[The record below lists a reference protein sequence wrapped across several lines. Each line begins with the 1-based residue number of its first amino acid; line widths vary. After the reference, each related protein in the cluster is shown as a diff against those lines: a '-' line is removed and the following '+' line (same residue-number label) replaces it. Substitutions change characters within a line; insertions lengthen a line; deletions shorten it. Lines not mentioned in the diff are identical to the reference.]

1 MRRIAAYGR
10 SDIGQRR
17 SSNEDALLLRET
29 VFAVAD
35 GMGGHLAGEVAS
47 AAALE
52 PIEAL
57 DGQVFASASAAASAL
72 TDAVIAANTHVMALA
87 AENPQFRGMGTTL
100 TAVLVEGVRIHV
112 AHVGDS
118 RAYLLRNDTLSR
130 LTIDHTLV
138 QQLIDD
144 GEITEEEAAAHPQRS
159 VITRAIGISPA
170 VDVDTLSFTLAPDDT
185 VLLCSDGLTG
195 VVDDDTIVAT
205 LKKAPS
211 PAQAIDT
218 LIATANQ
225 NGGPDNVTV
234 LVLTYEDE
242 TTSSAPPTVP
252 LPIPIRSRQ
261 DRPDSDFAKDLGRVG
276 MLGRSEGTFTPTGD
290 TDRNMR
296 SIFTRAAAIV
306 LGIALL
312 LGVIIGG
319 GQFLLSRSVYV
330 GVDDGEVVIYRGVNT
345 SIAGVSLS
353 RVHERSGI
361 MLDDVMPYYHP
372 VLEAGRPAADVT
384 EARRLLQDLPLTSAD
399 PPSGQLSRR

>member
-52 PIEAL
+52 PIGML
-57 DGQVFASASAAASAL
+57 DGEVFASSSDAAAAL
-72 TDAVIAANTHVMALA
+72 TNAVIAANTHILALA
-87 AENPQFRGMGTTL
+87 DENPQFRGMGTTL

-144 GEITEEEAAAHPQRS
+144 GEITEEQAAAHPQRS
-159 VITRAIGISPA
+159 VITRALGITPA
-170 VDVDTLSFTLAPDDT
+170 VDVDTLTVTLAPDDT

-195 VVDDDTIVAT
+195 VVDDKTIVRT
-205 LKKAPS
+205 LTTAS
-211 PAQAIDT
+211 TPAQAIDA
-218 LIATANQ
+218 LIAKANAH
-225 NGGPDNVTV
+225 GGPDNVTV
-234 LVLTYEDE
+234 LVLTYADDH
-242 TTSSAPPTVP
+242 APRPSPTMP

-261 DRPDSDFAKDLGRVG
+261 DSPHSDFARDMGRVG
-276 MLGRSEGTFTPTGD
+276 MLGRSDQLLTSGSPA
-290 TDRNMR
+290 DRSMR

-306 LGIALL
+306 IGTSVFV
-312 LGVIIGG
+312 GVVIGG
-319 GQFLLSRSVYV
+319 SQFLLSRSVYV
-330 GVDDGEVVIYRGVNT
+330 GVDNSEVVIYRGVNADIGP
-345 SIAGVSLS
+345 IALS
-353 RVHERSGI
+353 RVFERSGI
-361 MLDDVMPYYHP
+361 QIEDVLPYYQP
-372 VLEAGRPAADVT
+372 LLEQGRPAADLT
-384 EARRLLQDLPLTSAD
+384 EARRLLGDLPLRTVD
-399 PPSGQLSRR
+399 PPNTQNRN

>member
-17 SSNEDALLLRET
+17 TSNEDALLLRET

-52 PIEAL
+52 PIAAL
-57 DGQVFASASAAASAL
+57 DGTLFSSASQAAEAL
-72 TDAVIAANTHVMALA
+72 TAAVTEANAHVVALA
-87 AENPQFRGMGTTL
+87 SDNPQFRGMGTTL
-100 TAVLVEGVRIHV
+100 TAILIEGIRIHV

-118 RAYLLRNDTLSR
+118 RAYLLRNNQLSR

-144 GEITEEEAAAHPQRS
+144 GQITEEEAAQHPQRS

-170 VDVDTLSFTLAPDDT
+170 VDVDTLSFTLAADDM

-195 VVDDDTIVAT
+195 VVDDNTIVRILTRAET
-205 LKKAPS
+205 PTH
-211 PAQAIDT
+211 AIDQ
-218 LIATANQ
+218 LIAKAND

-234 LVLTYEDE
+234 LLLTYEDE
-242 TTSSAPPTVP
+242 ESGAQPTVP
-252 LPIPIRSRQ
+252 LPISIRSRD
-261 DRPDSDFAKDLGRVG
+261 DRESSDFAKDLERIG
-276 MLGRSEGTFTPTGD
+276 MLGRADPTYTRAGN
-290 TDRNMR
+290 TDQNMR

-306 LGIALL
+306 LGVALL

-330 GVDDGEVVIYRGVNT
+330 GVDDGEVVIFRGVNAD
-345 SIAGVSLS
+345 IGRISLS
-353 RVHERSGI
+353 RVDERSGI

-372 VLEAGRPAADVT
+372 ILEAGRPAANMA
-384 EARRLLQDLPLTSAD
+384 EARRLLDDLPLVTSQ
-399 PPSGQLSRR
+399 PPPGQPRS

>member
-10 SDIGQRR
+10 SDIGIRR
-17 SSNEDALLLRET
+17 SSNEDALLLCET

-57 DGQVFASASAAASAL
+57 DGEVFASS
-72 TDAVIAANTHVMALA
+72 TDAATALANAVTAANTHVMSLA
-87 AENPQFRGMGTTL
+87 TKNPQFRGMGTTL
-100 TAVLVEGVRIHV
+100 TAVLAEGVRLHV

-118 RAYLLRNDTLSR
+118 RAYLLRNDTLSQ

-144 GEITEEEAAAHPQRS
+144 GQITAEEAVKHPQRS
-159 VITRAIGISPA
+159 VITRALGIAPD
-170 VDVDTLSFTLAPDDT
+170 VEVDTLTVTLAPGDT

-195 VVDDDTIVAT
+195 VVDDDTIIRT
-205 LKKAPS
+205 LMSAAS
-211 PAQAIDT
+211 PTQAIDT
-218 LIATANQ
+218 LIATANA

-234 LVLTYEDE
+234 LVLTYEDDTAE
-242 TTSSAPPTVP
+242 TAPPTVP
-252 LPIPIRSRQ
+252 LPIPIRSRA
-261 DRPDSDFAKDLGRVG
+261 DLPDSDFARDLGRVG
-276 MLGRSEGTFTPTGD
+276 MLGRNNQMIPSASP
-290 TDRNMR
+290 TDRSMR

-306 LGIALL
+306 LGISLL

-330 GVDDGEVVIYRGVNT
+330 GVDAGEVVIYRGVNAD
-345 SIAGVSLS
+345 IGRISLS
-353 RVHERSGI
+353 RVYERSGI
-361 MLDDVMPYYHP
+361 SLDDVLPYYHP
-372 VLEAGRPAADVT
+372 ILEAGRPATDIT
-384 EARRLLQDLPLTSAD
+384 EARRLLGDLPLKNTEL
-399 PPSGQLSRR
+399 PPNQTRS

>member
-10 SDIGQRR
+10 SDVGIRR

-57 DGQVFASASAAASAL
+57 DGQVFASS
-72 TDAVIAANTHVMALA
+72 TDAATALANAVTSANTHVMSLA
-87 AENPQFRGMGTTL
+87 AKNPQFRGMGTTL
-100 TAVLVEGVRIHV
+100 TAVLAEGARLHV

-118 RAYLLRNDTLSR
+118 RAYLLRNDTLSQ

-144 GEITEEEAAAHPQRS
+144 GKITEEEAAKHPQRS
-159 VITRAIGISPA
+159 VITRALGIAPA
-170 VDVDTLSFTLAPDDT
+170 VEVDTLTVTLAPDDT

-195 VVDDDTIVAT
+195 VVDDDTIVRTLMSAAT
-205 LKKAPS
+205 PS
-211 PAQAIDT
+211 QAIDT
-218 LIATANQ
+218 LIAKANA

-234 LVLTYEDE
+234 LVLTYEDDAAKVA
-242 TTSSAPPTVP
+242 TPTVT
-252 LPIPIRSRQ
+252 LPIPIRSRA
-261 DRPDSDFAKDLGRVG
+261 DLPDSDFARDMGRVG
-276 MLGRSEGTFTPTGD
+276 MLGRNNQLIPSGSPTD
-290 TDRNMR
+290 HSMR

-306 LGIALL
+306 LGAALL
-312 LGVIIGG
+312 FGVIIGG

-330 GVDDGEVVIYRGVNT
+330 GVDAGEVVIYRGVNAD
-345 SIAGVSLS
+345 IGRVSLS
-353 RVHERSGI
+353 RVYERSGI
-361 MLDDVMPYYHP
+361 PLDDVLPYYHP
-372 VLEAGRPAADVT
+372 ILEAGRPATDVT
-384 EARRLLQDLPLTSAD
+384 EARRLLRDLPLKNPD
-399 PPSGQLSRR
+399 PPPNQTRS